1 MSNYIIEIGICFEK
15 DNMQN
20 SLWNLLCNI
29 NASRLAVGVEK
40 NSGNLEFD
48 QEKLIDHTQAILQA
62 GFPAEWLLS
71 KEGFF
76 MKLIIPPESKDMTL
90 LTPISPFKLK
100 RDLEDKHDS
109 IDLGFYIGCCIAL
122 SENFLVSDLK
132 TSKY

>member
-1 MSNYIIEIGICFEK
+1 MNNYIIEIGISFER
-15 DNMQN
+15 DDMQS
-20 SLWNLLCNI
+20 SLWSLFYNI
-29 NASRLAVGVEK
+29 NANRLTVEMEGK
-40 NSGNLEFD
+40 PAGLESD
-48 QEKLIDHTQAILQA
+48 QRKIVDRTQAILQA
-62 GFPAEWLLS
+62 GFSAEWLLS

-76 MKLIIPPESKDMTL
+76 MKLIIPAESKDMTL

-100 RDLEDKHDS
+100 RDLEGKHES